1 MSKRMAAMEKDKLF
15 EVGKLY
21 SVSDAAGIVKK
32 AATAKFDET
41 IEIHIKLG
49 VDPKQSDQMV
59 RGTVALPNGSG
70 KSKRV
75 VVVAKGEK
83 IKEAEAAGAD
93 QAGDADLIEKISKGW
108 LDFDVLVSTPD
119 AMKDLSKLGKLL
131 GPKNLM
137 PNPKAGTVT
146 FDVGRTVKEL
156 KAGRIEFKLEK
167 DIGLIH
173 AGVGKASFA
182 PEKIAQNVKALLH
195 AVLAARP
202 STAKGTYLQSITLS
216 STMGPGIRLD
226 PSQSFE

>member
-1 MSKRMAAMEKDKLF
+1 MTKRQAALEKEKLY

-21 SVSDAAGIVKK
+21 SITDAAGIVKK

-41 IEIHIKLG
+41 IEIHLKLG

-75 VVVAKGEK
+75 AVVAKGEK
-83 IKEAEAAGAD
+83 LKEAEAAGAD
-93 QAGDADLIEKISKGW
+93 AAGDADLIEKISKGW
-108 LDFDVLVSTPD
+108 LDFDVLVATPD

-146 FDVGRTVKEL
+146 FDVGRAVKEL

-167 DIGLIH
+167 DVGLIH
-173 AGVGKASFA
+173 AGIGKASFT
-182 PEKIAQNVKALLH
+182 PEKIAQNAKAFVH
-195 AVLAARP
+195 AVVVAKP
-202 STAKGTYLQSITLS
+202 STAKGTYLQSITLT

-226 PSQSFE
+226 PTQSFE